1 MSVMKLA
8 YRLIIFLVLKYN
20 KTFHQNE
27 RKVLVQPVNAGF
39 DWWSRRESNPRP
51 QILHNKFYI
60 LSHII

>member
-1 MSVMKLA
+1 MKLGW
-8 YRLIIFLVLKYN
+8 RLIIFLSFKNN
-20 KTFHQNE
+20 KTFPQNE
-27 RKVLVQPVNAGF
+27 RKVLVQPFNAGF